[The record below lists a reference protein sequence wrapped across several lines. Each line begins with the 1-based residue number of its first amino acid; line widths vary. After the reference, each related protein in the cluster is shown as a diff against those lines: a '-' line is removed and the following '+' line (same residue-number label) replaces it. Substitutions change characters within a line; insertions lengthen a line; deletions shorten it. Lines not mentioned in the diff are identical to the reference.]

1 MSCGNPHETDCSEV
15 LARVSVFLDHSL
27 TEGSV
32 VGYAAIEQ
40 HLLECEPCLQQYGV
54 RVEEL
59 QRAVRSVLM
68 RCCGHEHAPEE
79 LRARVRQRIRVS
91 TTGADSSR
99 RSET

>member
-27 TEGSV
+27 SDGSA

-59 QRAVRSVLM
+59 QRAVRAVLT
-68 RCCGHEHAPEE
+68 RCCGHEHAPDE
-79 LRARVRQRIRVS
+79 LRARVVQRLRVS
-91 TTGADSSR
+91 VTELDPS
-99 RSET
+99 